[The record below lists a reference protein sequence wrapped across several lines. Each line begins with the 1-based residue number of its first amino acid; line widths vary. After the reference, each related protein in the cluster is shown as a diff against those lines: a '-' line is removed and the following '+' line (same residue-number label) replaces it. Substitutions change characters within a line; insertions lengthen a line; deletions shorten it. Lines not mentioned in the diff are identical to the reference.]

1 MELYH
6 LAFHSLP
13 VMTYAMF
20 HETDTLDF
28 RHKLDKRHIELG
40 YMLKGSGTVQAEG
53 GKILPVTQD
62 CVIVEVHDRY
72 HSFRCQE
79 YHSEYCVH
87 FTVDYSLLEE
97 GGLIL
102 PRVLPLKTPDN
113 SIRQKF
119 ADLAAQYATV
129 LRSSM
134 ADAMLLQLLGD
145 ISVTA
150 QHQAKEQVYSQ
161 EWYVQRIKKYVAA
174 NLVSGLQL
182 SDIAEHLNIT
192 PAYLSRL
199 FHKAEGFTLITYI
212 NRLRMQKVEDLIL
225 HQNLSLKEAGN
236 LVGLNDPNYVSRLF
250 RRVKGYSIT
259 QLRHRYLEQ
268 TSGTN
273 INKSSEIPDN
283 T

>member
-6 LAFHSLP
+6 LDFHSLP

-20 HETDTLDF
+20 HEAEALDF
-28 RHKLDKRHIELG
+28 RHKLDKRHIELA

-72 HSFRCQE
+72 HSFRCQN
-79 YHSEYCVH
+79 YHSEYCIH
-87 FTVDYSLLEE
+87 FTVNYSLLEE

-119 ADLAAQYATV
+119 ADLAAQYAMV
-129 LRSSM
+129 LRSSL
-134 ADAMLLQLLGD
+134 ADAILLQLLGD

-150 QHQAKEQVYSQ
+150 QHQTKEQVYSQ
-161 EWYVQRIKKYVAA
+161 AWYVQRIKKYVAE
-174 NLVSGLQL
+174 NLDSGLQF
-182 SDIAEHLNIT
+182 SDISDHLNIT

-199 FHKAEGFTLITYI
+199 FHKAEGITLITYI
-212 NRLRMQKVEDLIL
+212 NRLRMQKVEDLVL
-225 HQNLSLKEAGN
+225 HHNLSLKEAGN

-259 QLRHRYLEQ
+259 QLRHRYIEQ
-268 TSGTN
+268 TCG